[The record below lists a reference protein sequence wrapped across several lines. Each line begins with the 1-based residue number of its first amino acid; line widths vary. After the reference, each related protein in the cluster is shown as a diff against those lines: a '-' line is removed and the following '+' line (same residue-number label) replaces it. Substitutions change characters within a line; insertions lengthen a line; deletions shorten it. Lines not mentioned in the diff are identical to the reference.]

1 MYSSK
6 KPEAGRNEAHAP
18 EGQKTTKK
26 TDKERAERRQINK
39 NIQSELTS
47 NIALAYQTIRP
58 TMIQA
63 QRILKII
70 DNLKEKFLISGYL
83 DFDFMK
89 LFESQTALNASG
101 LNLSEVAKLSG
112 TTKDYLKKLARIQNQ
127 INEILV
133 QDIHSVSEA
142 GEEEEDHSKR
152 DDSEDDPDKEPS
164 VKEVNQE
171 EEQLKRER
179 EGKVLELR
187 SKMEGDYKNLVRHLE
202 RSEHDMEIIKVPADH
217 PAAKQGRQPV
227 RVICRLARQS

>member
-1 MYSSK
+1 MNSSK
-6 KPEAGRNEAHAP
+6 KFEGGRNEGHP
-18 EGQKTTKK
+18 NEGLKAIKK
-26 TDKERAERRQINK
+26 TDKERIEKRQINK
-39 NIQSELTS
+39 NIQAELTS

-70 DNLKEKFLISGYL
+70 DNLKEKFTISAYL

-89 LFESQTALNASG
+89 HFENQASLNNSG
-101 LNLSEVAKLSG
+101 FNLSEVARLSG

-133 QDIHSVSEA
+133 QDVHSISEA
-142 GEEEEDHSKR
+142 GEEEEEHSKR
-152 DDSEDDPDKEPS
+152 EDSEEDPDKEPS

-179 EGKVLELR
+179 ETKVLDLR
-187 SKMEGDYKNLVRHLE
+187 AKMEGDYKNLVRHLE
-202 RSEHDMEIIKVPADH
+202 RCEPDMEVIKVETGH
-217 PAAKQGRQPV
+217 AA
-227 RVICRLARQS
+227 A